1 METSAVPLLAEKQ
14 RGGYNNCFTLIGKLK
29 MPVYI
34 DEQGNARRLSYNV
47 PNCHKFYHLTY
58 EEAYQQLSEYRKKY
72 PDTSGRVSLWLDN
85 AKYNDLFVFILDFDK
100 IEDENGQKQPV
111 DTEAPFFK
119 GALQLADK
127 VMHSQS
133 GAYHMACGIDKK
145 KAEPLFDSINL
156 LTSSGAKGFV
166 CRAGRDIT
174 LDGRNKVDFFC
185 DVPHPIYEWEE
196 WDNTKGLTDKTQEL
210 YELIKANFSFS
221 RPQNSVRVSVNNTTR
236 QRRSKVYR
244 PRKKIALGNDAE
256 YQGVVIEGK
265 TENELKSG
273 MTEEQREIFEDLKN
287 IPSDCNDS
295 KWTSVAYDIWHVF
308 QTDDG
313 DELAA
318 QVFLWWSK
326 RGGEKYVPFQCV
338 RKWEFVNE
346 QCSDGQRTLSNNRW
360 RAIMGLDKIVS
371 EEEAQRQ
378 AEIQQQLKEL
388 GKRIRAERQAKMPA
402 DNRTLPLP
410 LEIESVDTNLS
421 AAEPLTFRGLP
432 IQWEHENVSADN
444 ALDEEEQSGN
454 VHHRILWGAG
464 KYKRDDFFR
473 AIWGADYKKIREK
486 AIFKGAAA
494 DNILRLTTGQ
504 RTALEYDALY
514 HRHIDELVLVDE
526 QDEKELVA
534 FFASDDCSTA
544 KETLRRLNYVDG
556 VKKIATFGAGRQQT
570 GAAEFTWC
578 YTKEAVKGGNR
589 YRGVALD
596 WSLWAYGIKTAY
608 NDFLSG
614 KDAKLWDAVRPA
626 MYCQYQ
632 NGEVCR
638 MTYAAEDYQ

>member
-1 METSAVPLLAEKQ
+1 METPAVPLLAEKQ
-14 RGGYNNCFTLIGKLK
+14 HSGYNNFFTLIGKLK

-34 DEQGNARRLSYNV
+34 DEQGNARGLSYKV
-47 PNCHKFYHLTY
+47 PNFHKFYHLTY
-58 EEAYQQLSEYRKKY
+58 EEAYQQLSEYRKKH

-127 VMHSQS
+127 VTRSQ
-133 GAYHMACGIDKK
+133 GGGYHMYYGIDKE

-166 CRAGRDIT
+166 CRAGKDTT

-196 WDNTKGLTDKTQEL
+196 WDDTKGLTDKTQKL
-210 YELIKANFSFS
+210 YELIEANFSFN
-221 RPQNSVRVSVNNTTR
+221 RPKNSARVSANNATR
-236 QRRSKVYR
+236 QRRSKLNSSK
-244 PRKKIALGNDAE
+244 KKIVFGNDVE
-256 YQGVVIEGK
+256 YQGIVIEGK
-265 TENELKSG
+265 TEDELKSK

-295 KWTSVAYDIWHVF
+295 KWTSVAYDIWYAF

-313 DELAA
+313 EKLAS

-346 QCSDGQRTLSNNRW
+346 QCSSGERTLSNNRW
-360 RAIMGLDKIVS
+360 RAIMGLDRIVS

-388 GKRIRAERQAKMPA
+388 GERIRAERQAKMPV
-402 DNRTLPLP
+402 DNPTLPLP

-454 VHHRILWGAG
+454 AHHRILWGAG

-514 HRHIDELVLVDE
+514 HRHIDELVSVDE

-589 YRGVALD
+589 CRGVALD

-626 MYCQYQ
+626 MYCQFQGY
-632 NGEVCR
+632 GVCR